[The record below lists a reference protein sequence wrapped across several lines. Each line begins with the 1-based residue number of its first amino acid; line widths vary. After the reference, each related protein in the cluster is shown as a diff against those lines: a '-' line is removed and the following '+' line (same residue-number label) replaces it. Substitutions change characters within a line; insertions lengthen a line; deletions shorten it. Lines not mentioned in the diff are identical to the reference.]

1 MWLEEKEEYWKQRK
15 ERTSFN
21 VPSLGEEIWTSKG
34 MVLVPETGPKMPEE
48 LQVKMINALKQYLG
62 HSANIEIFTENES
75 VRFRV
80 LSGYNPELSTVLTV
94 NSSSMEDYLS
104 VLREYINGIDSKFRK
119 CKLFF
124 LKYDCEPEM
133 NSLNIVFNANWRKY
147 ENYEILFRS
156 KTQLRRAREY

>member
-1 MWLEEKEEYWKQRK
+1 MWLEEKEEYWKKRK
-15 ERTSFN
+15 ERISFN
-21 VPSLGEEIWTSKG
+21 VPSLGEEIYTSNG

-48 LQVKMINALKQYLG
+48 LQVKMIDTLKWFFG
-62 HSANIEIFTENES
+62 SGVRVEVFTENES

-80 LSGYNPELSTVLTV
+80 LSGYNPKLITTSIVISDIEKDLSEL
-94 NSSSMEDYLS
+94 
-104 VLREYINGIDSKFRK
+104 RKRINDEDSKFKK

-133 NSLNIVFNANWRKY
+133 NSFNVVFNANWRKY

>member
-1 MWLEEKEEYWKQRK
+1 MWLEEKEEYWKKRK

-21 VPSLGEEIWTSKG
+21 VPSLGEEIYTSTG

-48 LQVKMINALKQYLG
+48 LQVKMINTLRWFFSSG
-62 HSANIEIFTENES
+62 VRIEVFTENES

-80 LSGYNPELSTVLTV
+80 LSGYNPKLIAIFSDVSNIEKDLSEL
-94 NSSSMEDYLS
+94 
-104 VLREYINGIDSKFRK
+104 RKRINDEDSKFKK

-133 NSLNIVFNANWRKY
+133 NSFNIVFNANWRKY